1 LSNQR
6 KICFA
11 LVVGLVLT
19 ILVWP
24 MRWGMMVH
32 SASQP
37 EVSTRQTQID
47 RMFKTFGI
55 IKLAGIAPPEDIE
68 LEDLDGN
75 TVRVSDLKGKIVLL
89 NFWTTWCFDCKA
101 EMPSMEKLFQR
112 FKGQNFAMVAVNLR
126 EPSQRVHD
134 FYETYKLSF
143 TVLLDATGQS
153 GIRYGIRSIPTT
165 FILNQE
171 GGLIGKVLGPRDWNS
186 KQAII
191 LVEHLIKNKDAS
203 LL

>member
-1 LSNQR
+1 MSNQR

-11 LVVGLVLT
+11 LAVGLVLT

-37 EVSTRQTQID
+37 EVSTKQTQID
-47 RMFKTFGI
+47 RMFKKFGI

-75 TVRVSDLKGKIVLL
+75 TVRVSDLRGKIVLL

>member
-1 LSNQR
+1 MSNQR

-11 LVVGLVLT
+11 LAVGLVLT

-37 EVSTRQTQID
+37 EVSTKQTQID
-47 RMFKTFGI
+47 RMFKKFGI

-75 TVRVSDLKGKIVLL
+75 TVRVSDLRGKIVLL

-134 FYETYKLSF
+134 FYQKYKLSF

-153 GIRYGIRSIPTT
+153 SIRYGIRSIPTT

-191 LVEHLIKNKDAS
+191 LVEHLIK
-203 LL
+203 

>member
-37 EVSTRQTQID
+37 EVSTKQTQID
-47 RMFKTFGI
+47 RMFKKFGI

>member
-1 LSNQR
+1 M
-6 KICFA
+6 
-11 LVVGLVLT
+11 T
-19 ILVWP
+19 
-24 MRWGMMVH
+24 VH
-32 SASQP
+32 SAFQP
-37 EVSTRQTQID
+37 EISTKQTQID
-47 RMFKTFGI
+47 RLFKKFGI

-68 LEDLDGN
+68 REDLDGN
-75 TVRVSDLKGKIVLL
+75 TVRVSDLRGNIVLL

-143 TVLLDATGQS
+143 TVLLDTTGQS

>member
-1 LSNQR
+1 MSNQR

-11 LVVGLVLT
+11 LAVGLVLT

-37 EVSTRQTQID
+37 EVSTKQTQID
-47 RMFKTFGI
+47 RMFKKFGI

-75 TVRVSDLKGKIVLL
+75 TVRVSDLRGKIVLL

-112 FKGQNFAMVAVNLR
+112 FKGQDFAMVAVNLR

-191 LVEHLIKNKDAS
+191 LVEHLIK
-203 LL
+203 

>member
-1 LSNQR
+1 MSNQR

-11 LVVGLVLT
+11 LAVGLVLT

-24 MRWGMMVH
+24 MRWGMTVH
-32 SASQP
+32 SAFQP
-37 EVSTRQTQID
+37 EISTKQTQID
-47 RMFKTFGI
+47 RLFKKFGI

-68 LEDLDGN
+68 REDLDGN
-75 TVRVSDLKGKIVLL
+75 TVRVSDLRGNIVLL

-143 TVLLDATGQS
+143 TVLLDTTGQS